1 MSSDDRYR
9 VSCKRASTDM
19 DPSSNDVVPSKRIM
33 LGRRPSITTAS
44 DISPS
49 ESSSPPATPVSE
61 YQATATQTS
70 PSDHG
75 SAACDRNLRDIM
87 AADAQYVRIP
97 DCFSSIMSVEPAMN
111 VNWERLKEE
120 ANAWIKD
127 IYHLSDAQAKK
138 HSRANFAFM
147 NAMWIPYA
155 DEESFRVMLDWN
167 NWVFAFDDQFDEGH
181 LKDDPVKAQ
190 KELDAHMAILEDKNP
205 PVQRDDNPIH
215 YVFQTTWDRFK
226 KRTSPEL
233 QARYRA
239 SMKGYFEGLIGQVK
253 VQESQKALKISV
265 KQYMDFRRAT
275 IACEPCYAL
284 VEYAH
289 GISISQEQ
297 IDHESV
303 QTCMQTA
310 SDLVILVND
319 ILSYRKDLEQG
330 VDHNL
335 ISLLKAQGYSTQAAV
350 DKIGDMIDECYKRWY
365 GAMARM
371 PLWGEKIDR
380 EVLRYLDGC
389 RNIAL
394 GNLHWSYESGRYLGA
409 EGAEVRQTR
418 IMRLP
423 SPGV

>member
-1 MSSDDRYR
+1 
-9 VSCKRASTDM
+9 
-19 DPSSNDVVPSKRIM
+19 M

-87 AADAQYVRIP
+87 AAEAQYVRIP

-167 NWVFAFDDQFDEGH
+167 NWEIVEFDEGH
-181 LKDDPVKAQ
+181 LKDDPIKAQ

-226 KRTSPEL
+226 KVRFQLL
-233 QARYRA
+233 QVPA

-297 IDHESV
+297 VDHESV

-394 GNLHWSYESGRYLGA
+394 GNLHWR
-409 EGAEVRQTR
+409 
-418 IMRLP
+418 
-423 SPGV
+423 

>member
-1 MSSDDRYR
+1 
-9 VSCKRASTDM
+9 M

-167 NWVFAFDDQFDEGH
+167 NWEIVEFDEGH
-181 LKDDPVKAQ
+181 LKDDPIKAQ

-226 KRTSPEL
+226 KVIFQLL
-233 QARYRA
+233 QVSA

-297 IDHESV
+297 VDHESV

-365 GAMARM
+365 GAMVRM

>member
-167 NWVFAFDDQFDEGH
+167 NWVFAFDDRMWAWYTLASIEFDEGH
-181 LKDDPVKAQ
+181 LKDDPIKAQ

-284 VEYAH
+284 VEW
-289 GISISQEQ
+289 
-297 IDHESV
+297 
-303 QTCMQTA
+303 
-310 SDLVILVND
+310 
-319 ILSYRKDLEQG
+319 EQG

-394 GNLHWSYESGRYLGA
+394 GNLHWR
-409 EGAEVRQTR
+409 
-418 IMRLP
+418 
-423 SPGV
+423 